1 MNIWQSCVGFCEMG
15 RFQEKCHFGSI
26 GFHPV
31 LKIGPQSP
39 QNQFLALK
47 WYSAIMLWPNE
58 PILGFL
64 AKSKI
69 LRYLVGDFT
78 NFDPYA
84 CQPTVLLVL
93 RYTVARVGPKKAS
106 QKKPAKKSQK
116 KPGFFWQ
123 KKPAFFGFFWFQWL
137 FFSNFK
143 VFLEFLIFLLT
154 PNRYLSQ
161 KTNLCTLFKQVE
173 LNMWIYLSSFDD
185 VSLPTCQSYTLI
197 LLYTFLSFMTKQ

>member
-1 MNIWQSCVGFCEMG
+1 MGNI
-15 RFQEKCHFGSI
+15 
-26 GFHPV
+26 
-31 LKIGPQSP
+31 
-39 QNQFLALK
+39 
-47 WYSAIMLWPNE
+47 
-58 PILGFL
+58 
-64 AKSKI
+64 
-69 LRYLVGDFT
+69 
-78 NFDPYA
+78 
-84 CQPTVLLVL
+84 
-93 RYTVARVGPKKAS
+93 RVGPKKAS

-123 KKPAFFGFFWFQWL
+123 KKPAFFYFSG

-185 VSLPTCQSYTLI
+185 VSLPTCQSLRLFCYTHF
-197 LLYTFLSFMTKQ
+197 FLSWPSSSNFCYIEKDMKYSSSTEVNKGHRYQITKWQGPIVLKPHHPGSWAVMSLPENMDICNVIRSAGVGGGGTDHSLYIS